1 LCRNSKRAEQSRGY
15 TNERN
20 RRKNPGDSDPG
31 SHKEGRDQSDRQSP
45 DINVLD
51 LIDALERDAEVEHV
65 PLCRE
70 EEGIGICAGARLV
83 GKKPALIMQNAG
95 LLNSCNGIVTTG
107 IQLELPMLLIVYYA
121 GDIGDRGFARVG
133 TATIPV
139 LEALGVRHYVLRN
152 VEEIEWTFK
161 NAWIL
166 AEDSSRPVAVL
177 LTKDVLGKR

>member
-1 LCRNSKRAEQSRGY
+1 MTDMDTKTRATAILEAIKKAGIDLVASL
-15 TNERN
+15 
-20 RRKNPGDSDPG
+20 
-31 SHKEGRDQSDRQSP
+31 P
-45 DINVLD
+45 DINCLD
-51 LIDALERDAEVEHV
+51 LINALERDSDIIHV

-83 GKKPALIMQNAG
+83 GKKPAIVMQNAG

-107 IQLELPMLLIVYYA
+107 IQLELPILLIIYYA

-139 LEALGVRHYVLRN
+139 LEALGVRHYLLRDM
-152 VEEIEWTFK
+152 EEVEWTFK

-166 AEDSSRPVAVL
+166 AEDSCRPVAVL
-177 LTKDVLGKR
+177 LTKDVMGTRS

>member
-1 LCRNSKRAEQSRGY
+1 MTEMDTKTRAAAILEAVKKAGINLVASL
-15 TNERN
+15 
-20 RRKNPGDSDPG
+20 
-31 SHKEGRDQSDRQSP
+31 P
-45 DINVLD
+45 DINCLH
-51 LIDALERDAEVEHV
+51 LINALEQDADIVHV

-83 GKKPALIMQNAG
+83 GKKPAIVMQNGG

-107 IQLELPMLLIVYYA
+107 IQLELPILLIVYYA

-139 LEALGVRHYVLRN
+139 LEALGVRHYLLRDL
-152 VEEIEWTFK
+152 EAADWTFK

-166 AEDSSRPVAVL
+166 AEDSCRPVAVL
-177 LTKDVLGKR
+177 LTKDVIGTRS

>member
-1 LCRNSKRAEQSRGY
+1 MSESNAQVRATAILAGIKKAGINLVASL
-15 TNERN
+15 
-20 RRKNPGDSDPG
+20 
-31 SHKEGRDQSDRQSP
+31 P
-45 DINVLD
+45 DVNCLD
-51 LIDALERDAEVEHV
+51 LIDLLERDTEIEHV

-83 GKKPALIMQNAG
+83 GRSPALLMQNAG

-107 IQLELPMLLIVYYA
+107 LQLELPILLIVYYA

-133 TATIPV
+133 AATVPV
-139 LEALGVRHYVLRN
+139 LEALGVRHYVLREP
-152 VEEIEWTFK
+152 EEIDWTFK

-166 AEDSSRPVAVL
+166 AEDSNRPVAVL

>member
-1 LCRNSKRAEQSRGY
+1 MTQMDAKARADAILGGLKKAGIDLVASL
-15 TNERN
+15 
-20 RRKNPGDSDPG
+20 
-31 SHKEGRDQSDRQSP
+31 P
-45 DINVLD
+45 DINCLD
-51 LIDALERDAEVEHV
+51 LIDALERDAEIVHV

-70 EEGIGICAGARLV
+70 EEGVGICAGARLV
-83 GKKPALIMQNAG
+83 GKKPALVMQNAG

-107 IQLELPMLLIVYYA
+107 LQLELPILLVIYYA

-139 LEALGVRHYVLRN
+139 LDALGVRYYLLRS
-152 VEEIEWTFK
+152 VEEIDWTFK

-177 LTKDVLGKR
+177 LTKDVLGTRS

>member
-1 LCRNSKRAEQSRGY
+1 MSETDAKKRATDILAAIKKAGIDFVASL
-15 TNERN
+15 
-20 RRKNPGDSDPG
+20 
-31 SHKEGRDQSDRQSP
+31 P
-45 DINVLD
+45 DINCLD
-51 LIDALERDAEVEHV
+51 LINALERDSEIDHV

-83 GKKPALIMQNAG
+83 GRKPALLIQNAG

-107 IQLELPMLLIVYYA
+107 LQLELPILLIVYYA

-133 TATIPV
+133 TATVPV
-139 LEALGVRHYVLRN
+139 LEALGVRHYLLRDA
-152 VEEIEWTFK
+152 EEIEWTFK

>member
-1 LCRNSKRAEQSRGY
+1 MSETDANARAMAILAGIKKAGINLIASL
-15 TNERN
+15 
-20 RRKNPGDSDPG
+20 
-31 SHKEGRDQSDRQSP
+31 P
-45 DINVLD
+45 DINCLD
-51 LIDALERDAEVEHV
+51 LIGALERDPEIEHV

-70 EEGIGICAGARLV
+70 EEGVGICAGARLV
-83 GKKPALIMQNAG
+83 GRKPALIMQNAG

-139 LEALGVRHYVLRN
+139 LEALGIRHYLLRN
-152 VEEIEWTFK
+152 AEEIEWTFK

-166 AEDSSRPVAVL
+166 AEDSNRPVAVL

>member
-1 LCRNSKRAEQSRGY
+1 MSETDAKKRATDILAAIKKAGIDFVASL
-15 TNERN
+15 
-20 RRKNPGDSDPG
+20 
-31 SHKEGRDQSDRQSP
+31 P
-45 DINVLD
+45 DINCLD
-51 LIDALERDAEVEHV
+51 LINALERDSEIEHV

-83 GKKPALIMQNAG
+83 GRKPALLIQNAG

-107 IQLELPMLLIVYYA
+107 LQLELPILLIVYYA

-133 TATIPV
+133 TATVPV
-139 LEALGVRHYVLRN
+139 LEALGVRHYLLRDA
-152 VEEIEWTFK
+152 EEIEWTFK

>member
-1 LCRNSKRAEQSRGY
+1 MSETDAKTRATAILAAMKKAGINLIASL
-15 TNERN
+15 
-20 RRKNPGDSDPG
+20 
-31 SHKEGRDQSDRQSP
+31 P
-45 DINVLD
+45 DINCLD
-51 LIDALERDAEVEHV
+51 LIDALERDSEVEHV

-83 GKKPALIMQNAG
+83 GRKPALLMQNAG

-107 IQLELPMLLIVYYA
+107 IQLELPILLIVYYA

-133 TATIPV
+133 TATVPV
-139 LEALGVRHYVLRN
+139 LDALGVRHYLLRN
-152 VEEIEWTFK
+152 ADEIEWTFK

>member
-1 LCRNSKRAEQSRGY
+1 MSETDAKKRATDILVAIKKAGIDFVASL
-15 TNERN
+15 
-20 RRKNPGDSDPG
+20 
-31 SHKEGRDQSDRQSP
+31 P
-45 DINVLD
+45 DINCLD
-51 LIDALERDAEVEHV
+51 LINALERDSEIEHV

-83 GKKPALIMQNAG
+83 GRKPALLIQNAG

-107 IQLELPMLLIVYYA
+107 LQLELPILLIVYYA

-133 TATIPV
+133 TATVPV
-139 LEALGVRHYVLRN
+139 LEALGVRHYLLRDA
-152 VEEIEWTFK
+152 EEIEWTFK
-161 NAWIL
+161 NAWLL

>member
-1 LCRNSKRAEQSRGY
+1 MSEMDANARALAILAGI
-15 TNERN
+15 
-20 RRKNPGDSDPG
+20 KNAGINLIASL
-31 SHKEGRDQSDRQSP
+31 P
-45 DINVLD
+45 DINCLD
-51 LIDALERDAEVEHV
+51 LIGALERDSEIEHV

-83 GKKPALIMQNAG
+83 GRKPALIMQNAG
-95 LLNSCNGIVTTG
+95 LLNSCNGIVTTA

-139 LEALGVRHYVLRN
+139 LEALGIRHYLLRSA
-152 VEEIEWTFK
+152 EEIEWTFK

-166 AEDSSRPVAVL
+166 AEDSNRPVAVL

>member
-1 LCRNSKRAEQSRGY
+1 MDAKARAQTILQGVKKAGINLIASL
-15 TNERN
+15 
-20 RRKNPGDSDPG
+20 
-31 SHKEGRDQSDRQSP
+31 P
-45 DINVLD
+45 DINCLD
-51 LIDALERDAEVEHV
+51 LIDALEADGEIIHV

-83 GKKPALIMQNAG
+83 GKKPAILMQNAG

-107 IQLELPMLLIVYYA
+107 IQLELPILLVIYYA

-139 LEALGVRHYVLRN
+139 LDALGVRHYLLRSA
-152 VEEIEWTFK
+152 EEIDWTFK

-177 LTKDVLGKR
+177 LTKDVLGTRS

>member
-1 LCRNSKRAEQSRGY
+1 MDAKARADVILAGLKKAGINLVASL
-15 TNERN
+15 
-20 RRKNPGDSDPG
+20 
-31 SHKEGRDQSDRQSP
+31 P
-45 DINVLD
+45 DINCLD
-51 LIDALERDAEVEHV
+51 LIDALERDAEIVHV

-70 EEGIGICAGARLV
+70 EEGMGICAGARLV
-83 GKKPALIMQNAG
+83 GKRPALVMQNAG

-107 IQLELPMLLIVYYA
+107 IQLELPILLIVYYA

-139 LEALGVRHYVLRN
+139 LDALGVRHYLLRSA
-152 VEEIEWTFK
+152 EEIDWTFK

-177 LTKDVLGKR
+177 LTKDVLGTRS

>member
-1 LCRNSKRAEQSRGY
+1 MSETEGKIRAAAILSAIKKAGI
-15 TNERN
+15 NLVA
-20 RRKNPGDSDPG
+20 SL
-31 SHKEGRDQSDRQSP
+31 P
-45 DINVLD
+45 DINCLD
-51 LIDALERDAEVEHV
+51 LIDALERDTEIEHV

-83 GKKPALIMQNAG
+83 GRKPALLMQNAG

-139 LEALGVRHYVLRN
+139 LEALGVRHYVLRDDK
-152 VEEIEWTFK
+152 VIDWTFK

>member
-1 LCRNSKRAEQSRGY
+1 MNEIDAKTRATAILAAIKKAGINLIASL
-15 TNERN
+15 
-20 RRKNPGDSDPG
+20 
-31 SHKEGRDQSDRQSP
+31 P

-83 GKKPALIMQNAG
+83 GRKPALIMQNAG

-121 GDIGDRGFARVG
+121 GDIETEVLPGLEPPRSPCWRPSVCVI
-133 TATIPV
+133 TCCATWKKSNGPSRM
-139 LEALGVRHYVLRN
+139 LGYWLRTQAAP
-152 VEEIEWTFK
+152 WQCY
-161 NAWIL
+161 
-166 AEDSSRPVAVL
+166 
-177 LTKDVLGKR
+177 

>member
-1 LCRNSKRAEQSRGY
+1 MSEIDAKTRATAILVAIKKAGINLIASL
-15 TNERN
+15 
-20 RRKNPGDSDPG
+20 
-31 SHKEGRDQSDRQSP
+31 P

-83 GKKPALIMQNAG
+83 GRKPALIMQNAG
-95 LLNSCNGIVTTG
+95 LLNSCNGIVTTA

-152 VEEIEWTFK
+152 AEEIDWTFK

>member
-1 LCRNSKRAEQSRGY
+1 MSETDAKKSATDILAAIKKAGIDFVASL
-15 TNERN
+15 
-20 RRKNPGDSDPG
+20 
-31 SHKEGRDQSDRQSP
+31 P
-45 DINVLD
+45 DINCLD
-51 LIDALERDAEVEHV
+51 LINALERDSEIEHV

-83 GKKPALIMQNAG
+83 GRKPALLIQNAG

-107 IQLELPMLLIVYYA
+107 LQLELPILLIVYYA

-133 TATIPV
+133 TATVPV
-139 LEALGVRHYVLRN
+139 LEALGVRHYLLRDA
-152 VEEIEWTFK
+152 EEIEWTFK

>member
-1 LCRNSKRAEQSRGY
+1 MDAKARARAILDGAKKAGVNLVASL
-15 TNERN
+15 
-20 RRKNPGDSDPG
+20 
-31 SHKEGRDQSDRQSP
+31 P
-45 DINVLD
+45 DINCLD
-51 LIDALERDAEVEHV
+51 LIDALERDAEIIHV

-83 GKKPALIMQNAG
+83 GKKPAMLMQNAG

-107 IQLELPMLLIVYYA
+107 IQLELPMLLVIYYA

-139 LEALGVRHYVLRN
+139 LDALGVRHYVLRS
-152 VEEIEWTFK
+152 VEDIDWTFK

-166 AEDSSRPVAVL
+166 AEDSNRPVAVL
-177 LTKDVLGKR
+177 LTKDVLGTRS

>member
-1 LCRNSKRAEQSRGY
+1 M
-15 TNERN
+15 NEIDARTQATAILAAIKKAGIN
-20 RRKNPGDSDPG
+20 LIASL
-31 SHKEGRDQSDRQSP
+31 P

-83 GKKPALIMQNAG
+83 GRKPALIMQNAG

-161 NAWIL
+161 NAWIM

>member
-1 LCRNSKRAEQSRGY
+1 MSETDAKARAAAILNAIKKAGINLVASL
-15 TNERN
+15 
-20 RRKNPGDSDPG
+20 
-31 SHKEGRDQSDRQSP
+31 P
-45 DINVLD
+45 DINCLD
-51 LIDALERDAEVEHV
+51 LIDSLEHDSEIEHV
-65 PLCRE
+65 ALCRE

-83 GKKPALIMQNAG
+83 GRNPALLMQNAG

-107 IQLELPMLLIVYYA
+107 LQLELPILLIVYYA

-133 TATIPV
+133 AATLPV
-139 LEALGVRHYVLRN
+139 LEALGVRHYVLRKP
-152 VEEIEWTFK
+152 EEIDWTFK

>member
-1 LCRNSKRAEQSRGY
+1 MSETDAKKRATEILAAIKKAGIDFVASL
-15 TNERN
+15 
-20 RRKNPGDSDPG
+20 
-31 SHKEGRDQSDRQSP
+31 P
-45 DINVLD
+45 DINCLD
-51 LIDALERDAEVEHV
+51 LINALERDSEIEHV

-83 GKKPALIMQNAG
+83 GRKPALLIQNAG
-95 LLNSCNGIVTTG
+95 PLNSCNGIVTTG
-107 IQLELPMLLIVYYA
+107 LQLELPILLIVYYA

-133 TATIPV
+133 TATVPV
-139 LEALGVRHYVLRN
+139 LEALGVRHYLLRSA
-152 VEEIEWTFK
+152 EEIEWTFN

>member
-1 LCRNSKRAEQSRGY
+1 MSETDAKKRATEILAAIKKAGIDFVASL
-15 TNERN
+15 
-20 RRKNPGDSDPG
+20 
-31 SHKEGRDQSDRQSP
+31 P
-45 DINVLD
+45 DINCLD
-51 LIDALERDAEVEHV
+51 LINALERDSEIEHV

-83 GKKPALIMQNAG
+83 GRKPALLIQNAG

-107 IQLELPMLLIVYYA
+107 LQLELPILLIVYYA

-133 TATIPV
+133 TATVPV
-139 LEALGVRHYVLRN
+139 LEALGVRHYLLRSA
-152 VEEIEWTFK
+152 EEIEWTFN

-166 AEDSSRPVAVL
+166 AEDSSRPVAVR